1 MNIDLAAQILDLAVL
16 LVETA
21 MHKAKNPADPAVTLI
36 GIVQKAIQAY
46 EEHTGQP
53 IDPSLIR
60 AEPAL

>member
-21 MHKAKNPADPAVTLI
+21 MHKTKKPADPAVTLI
-36 GIVQKAIQAY
+36 GIVRKAVEAY
-46 EEHTGQP
+46 EEHTGQT

-60 AEPAL
+60 AEGAL